1 MRGDVFYKY
10 IAGVAAL
17 LLLGAGCKSKGDTGL
32 TKIPPTTVVTKTV
45 PSPFQPT
52 RTNPPNPFP
61 PGKPFPPGP
70 QPIPYP
76 GPNPPKWP
84 PLTEGFTV
92 PYDFERDVFQRVHF
106 DYDSSAL
113 RTGDVQ
119 LVEVVAAH
127 MLQNPTHLLLVEGH
141 CDERGTEEYNLSLGE
156 RRALAVVDELIRF
169 GLSGDRM
176 HTESYGEKVPL
187 DESDKAE
194 ARAKN
199 RRGEFVL
206 VIPAQDSQPATTP
219 QIIPVP
225 GQ

>member
-1 MRGDVFYKY
+1 MRREVFYKC

-32 TKIPPTTVVTKTV
+32 TKIPSTTVVTKTV

-52 RTNPPNPFP
+52 RTNPPP

-70 QPIPYP
+70 RPTPYP

-84 PLTEGFTV
+84 PLTEGFPV
-92 PYDFERDVFQRVHF
+92 PYDFERDVFRRVHF

-156 RRALAVVDELIRF
+156 RRAVAVVDELIRL
-169 GLSGDRM
+169 GVTVDRM
-176 HTESYGEKVPL
+176 LTESYGEKVPL

-219 QIIPVP
+219 QIIPAP

>member
-1 MRGDVFYKY
+1 MRGDVFCKY

-32 TKIPPTTVVTKTV
+32 TKIPSTTVVTKTV
-45 PSPFQPT
+45 PSPFPPT
-52 RTNPPNPFP
+52 RINPPNPFP
-61 PGKPFPPGP
+61 PSPG
-70 QPIPYP
+70 PIPYP
-76 GPNPPKWP
+76 GPNPPAWP

-106 DYDSSAL
+106 DYDSSEL
-113 RTGDVQ
+113 RAGDTQ

-127 MLQNPTHLLLVEGH
+127 LLQNPTHLLLVEGH

-169 GLSGDRM
+169 GISGDRM

-194 ARAKN
+194 ARSKN

-206 VIPAQDSQPATTP
+206 VVPASNRQPAP
-219 QIIPVP
+219 SRRINLGS